1 MKYLKS
7 YTLFER
13 VSNETKLFESLVE
26 DVTFIRMSH
35 VDMLDGKEEGWYSPS
50 NRRMIG
56 PDSFNDCLVKAGFPD
71 KQKCVHFMSESSYD
85 PGYAGLYGKNLFQVI
100 IDDQS
105 KLGWCFVTPINNWFY
120 KGHHILNAL
129 GKNELVDEIMK
140 SPFADIDTNPDMYDD
155 EYEDDDT
162 VVDDSEFQQRLDEA
176 LKYMLD
182 FGVIGTGTIE
192 DLKKSPHYGKY
203 NLYVWSNDKVYIKKY
218 VNGKTKEKEVESKP
232 YKNQPVLNTN
242 DFVNKGIKPDE
253 IGKFYQSEWGKKI
266 QKLQPTVDF
275 DLRREEALKLL
286 DQWIETR

>member
-1 MKYLKS
+1 MKYLKT
-7 YTLFER
+7 Y
-13 VSNETKLFESLVE
+13 KLFEALVE

-35 VDMLDGKEEGWYSPS
+35 VDMLDGKEEGWYSPT

-120 KGHHILNAL
+120 KGNHILNAL

-155 EYEDDDT
+155 EDEDNHMDDLK
-162 VVDDSEFQQRLDEA
+162 FQQRLNEA

-182 FGVIGTGTIE
+182 FGVIGTGTID

-203 NLYVWSNDKVYIKKY
+203 NLYAWTTDKVYIKKY
-218 VNGKTKEKEVESKP
+218 TKGKTKEKEVESKS
-232 YKNQPVLNTN
+232 YKNQPLLTPEDFSSKEEMANFYKTN
-242 DFVNKGIKPDE
+242 GSALKRLKDIMDIK
-253 IGKFYQSEWGKKI
+253 
-266 QKLQPTVDF
+266 KLDHNEVRQ
-275 DLRREEALKLL
+275 EALKLL
-286 DQWIETR
+286 HKWRQTL

>member
-1 MKYLKS
+1 
-7 YTLFER
+7 
-13 VSNETKLFESLVE
+13 
-26 DVTFIRMSH
+26 MSH

-155 EYEDDDT
+155 EYKDDDT

-192 DLKKSPHYGKY
+192 YLKKSPHYGKY

-218 VNGKTKEKEVESKP
+218 VNGKTKEKEIESKP

-242 DFVNKGIKPDE
+242 DFANKGIRPDE
-253 IGKFYQSEWGKKI
+253 IGKFYQSECGKKI
-266 QKLQPTVDF
+266 QKLQTTFDF

>member
-1 MKYLKS
+1 MKYLKT
-7 YTLFER
+7 Y
-13 VSNETKLFESLVE
+13 KLFEALVE

-35 VDMLDGKEEGWYSPS
+35 VDMLDGKEEGWYSHS

-56 PDSFNDCLVKAGFPD
+56 PDYFNDCLVKAGFPD

-140 SPFADIDTNPDMYDD
+140 SPFADINTNPDMYYDDDDDD

-218 VNGKTKEKEVESKP
+218 NGKTKEKEVESKP

-242 DFVNKGIKPDE
+242 DFANKGIRPDE
-253 IGKFYQSEWGKKI
+253 IGKFYQSELGKKI

-286 DQWIETR
+286 DKWIETR

>member
-1 MKYLKS
+1 
-7 YTLFER
+7 
-13 VSNETKLFESLVE
+13 
-26 DVTFIRMSH
+26 
-35 VDMLDGKEEGWYSPS
+35 
-50 NRRMIG
+50 
-56 PDSFNDCLVKAGFPD
+56 
-71 KQKCVHFMSESSYD
+71 
-85 PGYAGLYGKNLFQVI
+85 
-100 IDDQS
+100 
-105 KLGWCFVTPINNWFY
+105 
-120 KGHHILNAL
+120 
-129 GKNELVDEIMK
+129 MK

-162 VVDDSEFQQRLDEA
+162 VVDDSEFQQRLDES

-242 DFVNKGIKPDE
+242 DFANKGIKPDE